1 MKEFDWFLIINYTS
15 MYLLIFTF
23 FEGALQKLD
32 VYFQL
37 EGVHN
42 KSAQAQNL
50 AIDEKFTI
58 LIKSS

>member
-1 MKEFDWFLIINYTS
+1 MKGFERFLIINYTS

-37 EGVHN
+37 EGVH
-42 KSAQAQNL
+42 KKVHKAK
-50 AIDEKFTI
+50 I
-58 LIKSS
+58 